1 MARPNKDFLLAW
13 GSLDRLDVKS
23 GWRSIAIES
32 AGPIGIHAGRR
43 FPGNEEAMFAHFHHA
58 KMASNE
64 KLPDGQGFFIER
76 IDSLGDG
83 SARLAL
89 TRKPDGSLDLF
100 LAMVCDV
107 AGALDAAAIEDA
119 DQHRLLRVFLGRVRA
134 WQEFMRKGA
143 QALSAEAEIGLFGE
157 LSVLALMIES
167 GAPASVALESWV
179 GPLDGVQDFEIGT
192 GAIEV
197 KTTLS
202 DAGFIAKIG
211 SLEQLDDSIR
221 KPLFVVGARLKQIA
235 AGINLPELV
244 DSIRATVA
252 GETDALRLL
261 SERLI
266 AAGYFAN
273 QRDHYTRRFETA
285 DVKAIEV
292 GANFPRLTHGT
303 VPLGLTRAIYDVDLE
318 KVPGAVSDIE
328 TALRKLGA
336 I

>member
-13 GSLDRLDVKS
+13 GSLDSLDAKS
-23 GWRSIAIES
+23 GWRSIAIEP

-43 FPGNEEAMFAHFHHA
+43 FPGNEEAMLVHFHHA

-64 KLPDGQGFFIER
+64 KFPDGQGFFIER
-76 IDSLGDG
+76 ADSLGDG
-83 SARLAL
+83 STRLAL

-107 AGALDAAAIEDA
+107 AGALDSAAINDP
-119 DQHRLLRVFLGRVRA
+119 DQPRLLRVFLSRVRA

-167 GAPASVALESWV
+167 GTPAFVALESWL

-192 GAIEV
+192 GAMEV

-202 DAGFIAKIG
+202 DVGFIAKIG
-211 SLEQLDDSIR
+211 SLEQLDDSVR
-221 KPLFVVGARLKQIA
+221 KPLFVVGTRLKQVT
-235 AGINLPELV
+235 AGTTLPELV
-244 DSIRATVA
+244 DSLRTTVA
-252 GETDALRLL
+252 SEADAIRLL
-261 SERLI
+261 SDRLI
-266 AAGYFAN
+266 AAGYFPS
-273 QRDHYTRRFETA
+273 QRDHYTRRFAVT
-285 DVKAIEV
+285 DIKAIEV
-292 GANFPRLTHGT
+292 GAAFPRLTHGT
-303 VPLGLTRAIYDVDLE
+303 APLGVTRAIYDIDLE
-318 KVPGAVSDIE
+318 KAPGAVSDIK
-328 TALRKLGA
+328 TALNKLGA